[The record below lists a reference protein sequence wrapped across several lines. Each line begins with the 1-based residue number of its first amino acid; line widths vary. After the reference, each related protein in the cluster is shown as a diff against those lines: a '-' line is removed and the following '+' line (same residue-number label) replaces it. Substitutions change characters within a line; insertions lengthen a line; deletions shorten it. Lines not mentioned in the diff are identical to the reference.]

1 MRKASLE
8 GHNTQL
14 CRERIMYRSVKESR
28 DTRHEQRS
36 LLFWAEG
43 VVVGVVVFVV
53 VAYVFGLL
61 TSV

>member
-1 MRKASLE
+1 
-8 GHNTQL
+8 
-14 CRERIMYRSVKESR
+14 MYRSVKESR

-36 LLFWAEG
+36 FLFWAEG
-43 VVVGVVVFVV
+43 VVVGIVVFVV